1 MLVNLTVEVKPRWWL
16 SVYLRTLLFFCVIT
30 GLEPDYHKLM
40 ALIIKHGISQK
51 LKAVQT
57 EEKTK

>member
-30 GLEPDYHKLM
+30 GLEPDYHKLR

-51 LKAVQT
+51 LKAVPT